1 MKGRTTNERFARKR
15 QIAPKNIDRATS
27 SNSRDDSIDST
38 GSSLLAEIRK
48 AKEAEDIIKEHGD
61 PLDFSGKSCEC
72 IYNEYTMCFK
82 TTPPNQKNLYHELV
96 KNCEENIK
104 IDLERSSVKYLVKSP
119 AGELNDPGSGGTKV
133 EEEEEPQ
140 EVKLSIQ

>member
-1 MKGRTTNERFARKR
+1 MWFVLLITGFFQLPIYLLYYIQAKNFMKGRTTNERFARKR

-82 TTPPNQKNLYHELV
+82 TTPPN
-96 KNCEENIK
+96 
-104 IDLERSSVKYLVKSP
+104 
-119 AGELNDPGSGGTKV
+119 
-133 EEEEEPQ
+133 
-140 EVKLSIQ
+140 